1 MGKVEEAKFNLFVY
15 AADNENSRTSGNPS
29 GNSTADEA
37 GSIFGI
43 SDSRR
48 GILFFEQGKSMRIS
62 LVAKNNQS
70 TEHTAIGGASRI
82 TANSSPEALLKD
94 SRVRAMLD
102 TIAYAEGTGNNY
114 GRVVYGTVL
123 GASDRSAPYDRSLV
137 GKRNVVVND
146 FRRHPNLAVRWA
158 NGQPPSSA
166 AGRYQFLYSTWKGL
180 NMPDFSR
187 HSQDIAAIKLMQR
200 RGMIEPLLR
209 GDFSAAIH
217 KGAPEWASLPVAGGG
232 SYYGGQGAKKLGDLQ
247 NVFGSA
253 LRRHQGT
260 RPTPKPA
267 PKPSPNTGD
276 VLVRGQH
283 GKSVESLQ
291 NKLIKLGLMTE
302 AQKKTGPG
310 IFGPRTEAAVKKFQK
325 SVGISQSGR
334 FDKATGQAMSKILS
348 ADIKRGAR
356 GDLVRRLQANLVR
369 LGYMTRAQV
378 RTGPGIFG
386 PRTDAALKHFQS
398 DHKLTRDGIF
408 GAKTFRAM
416 QSATPKTNND
426 GDSTKPTPTNG
437 RAKEYKR
444 WNVYSTGERPARL
457 ADGYE
462 DLQAHHDY
470 QSVNYVMRGLN
481 LRHRLEARD
490 IVLTRSGQSNFGQ
503 PVPSPIAGK
512 VLYAGNENDGYGN
525 KVVVKNEKTGQIV
538 MLGHLQSVNV
548 RRGETVSYGQNIG
561 GQGSTGNSTGAH
573 IHINAD
579 QSVIKRW
586 VADLADGK
594 FDGARGR
601 FDIGR
606 RP

>member
-1 MGKVEEAKFNLFVY
+1 MGKVEETNLNLFYYVAKSANSLTDEY
-15 AADNENSRTSGNPS
+15 SAGISSLNERDLVS
-29 GNSTADEA
+29 GNSDACK
-37 GSIFGI
+37 
-43 SDSRR
+43 
-48 GILFFEQGKSMRIS
+48 GILFFEQGKNTRIS
-62 LVAKNNQS
+62 LFFKNNQTNENS
-70 TEHTAIGGASRI
+70 AIGGGSGV
-82 TANSSPEALLKD
+82 TVNSSPEELVKD

-123 GASDRSAPYDRSLV
+123 GASDRRAPFDRLLV

-166 AGRYQFLYSTWKGL
+166 AGRYQFLYSTWNGL
-180 NMPDFSR
+180 NMPNFSPR
-187 HSQDIAAIKLMQR
+187 SQDIAAVKLMQR

-209 GDFSAAIH
+209 GDFTGAIH
-217 KGAPEWASLPVAGGG
+217 KGAPEWASLPISGGG
-232 SYYGGQGAKKLGDLQ
+232 SYYGGQGAKILGDLR

-260 RPTPKPA
+260 QPPPK
-267 PKPSPNTGD
+267 SSTNTNEI
-276 VLVRGQH
+276 LNRGER
-283 GKSVESLQ
+283 GRAVESLQ
-291 NKLIKLGLMTE
+291 NKLIHLGLMTE

-310 IFGPRTEAAVKKFQK
+310 IFGPRTEESVKKFQK
-325 SVGISQSGR
+325 NIGIKQSGR
-334 FDKATGQAMSKILS
+334 LDNATRQAMNKILD
-348 ADIKRGAR
+348 ADIKKGAS

-386 PRTDAALKHFQS
+386 PRTDAALKRFQA
-398 DHKLTRDGIF
+398 DHNLTGDGIF

-416 QSATPKTNND
+416 QSAKPKGNN
-426 GDSTKPTPTNG
+426 GDNTTKSPPTNG
-437 RAKEYKR
+437 LAKEYKR
-444 WNVYSTGERPARL
+444 GNVYSTGERPARL

-470 QSVNYVMRGLN
+470 HSVNYVMRGLA

-490 IVLTRSGQSNFGQ
+490 IVLSRPGQSNFGQ
-503 PVPSPIAGK
+503 PVPSPIEGK
-512 VLYAGNENDGYGN
+512 VLFAGDENDGYGS
-525 KVVVKNEKTGQIV
+525 KVVIRNEKNGQIV
-538 MLGHLQSVNV
+538 LLGHLQSVDV
-548 RRGETVSYGQNIG
+548 RRGQTVSYGQNLG

-586 VADLADGK
+586 VADIADGK
-594 FDGARGR
+594 FDGSRER